1 MMVESTQ
8 EKTNLQS
15 KIAKEKLSDKVIDQ
29 LLSGGT
35 LTSEELF
42 GRDGFLKFLKK
53 RLMERILEAEM
64 SDHLGYAK
72 HDVSGNGSGNSRNG
86 KGTKVVK
93 TDTGEIEIN
102 VPRDRNGEFEPQL
115 IPKRRKRISGL
126 DDVVLSLYS
135 RGLTVRDI
143 QAHLYDLYETEISK
157 DLISK
162 ITDSVLEEVTEWRN
176 RPLDEIYP
184 IIFIDGFVAKCRLE
198 GHVSN
203 RTVYVIYGINME
215 GQKDVLGLYIGA
227 TEGSKYWLQVLTDLK
242 NRGIKDTFILCAD
255 GLKGLPEAV
264 ESIFPQAIF
273 QTCIVHMTRNSL
285 NYVPYREKKA
295 VAEDLKKIYQA
306 DTLTGAELAMDD
318 FELTWGDK
326 YNAIVKSWRNNWE
339 LIIPFL
345 EYPKEIRKVIY
356 TTNIIES
363 LNRTLRKSVKNRGHF
378 PTEDSLMKVLY
389 LAIKN
394 VSKKWTMPIR
404 DWKSALN
411 QFAIKFADRFPEK
424 LI

>member
-1 MMVESTQ
+1 MLESSPK
-8 EKTNLQS
+8 KTNVQS
-15 KIAKEKLSDKVIDQ
+15 KIVKEQLSDKVIDQ
-29 LLSGGT
+29 LLEGGI

-42 GRDGFLKFLKK
+42 GKDGFLKELKK

-64 SDHLGYAK
+64 SDHLGYDKYDIA
-72 HDVSGNGSGNSRNG
+72 GNGSGNSRNG

-93 TDTGEIEIN
+93 TDTGEVEIN
-102 VPRDRNGEFEPQL
+102 VPRDRNGEFNPQL
-115 IPKRRKRISGL
+115 ITKRRKRISGL

-184 IIFIDGFVAKCRLE
+184 IIFIDGFVAKCRLD

-215 GQKDVLGLYIGA
+215 GQKEVLGLYIGT
-227 TEGSKYWLQVLTDLK
+227 TEGSKYWLQVLTELK
-242 NRGIKDTFILCAD
+242 NRGIKDIFILCAD

-264 ESIFPQAIF
+264 ESIFPQTIF

-285 NYVPYREKKA
+285 NYVPYKEKKA

-306 DTLTGAELAMDD
+306 DTLAGAELAMDD

-326 YNAIVKSWRNNWE
+326 YNAIVKSWRNNWDR
-339 LIIPFL
+339 IIPFL

-378 PTEDSLMKVLY
+378 PTEDGLMKVLY

-394 VSKKWTMPIR
+394 VSKKWSMPIR

-411 QFAIKFADRFPEK
+411 QFAIKFADRFPER